1 MNIKILLFF
10 LILTIYYTKVY
21 FSYVDIN
28 NYILQVN
35 LLLKTLKLYLI
46 ILKKI
51 NKINNN

>member
-10 LILTIYYTKVY
+10 LFSTIYYKVY
-21 FSYVDIN
+21 FPYVDIN

-46 ILKKI
+46 ILKKF